1 MRDDCDHLDVMWNE
15 TKNHE
20 GTRANC
26 WSRFNDTVVRA
37 ENVLYHSMLRC
48 CWRRQGSSH
57 SHVIRFEILPK
68 FCILNTVKLIR

>member
-37 ENVLYHSMLRC
+37 ENVLYHSMLKC
-48 CWRRQGSSH
+48 CWRGTG
-57 SHVIRFEILPK
+57 E
-68 FCILNTVKLIR
+68 